1 MQHDRKTLEDALI
14 DVEVSNTHAIA
25 LGRRFFTLQQE
36 AKRIRDEIARVNAR
50 CSELSNAVQPT
61 RDVVEPTEDV
71 NPAPSFRHPDRH
83 PVAELKTYLDSV
95 NGRDF
100 LDGMEW
106 SRKAGT
112 ALSLAGWAYLSVS
125 EPPLISVTIRVV
137 GPTSEAQGL
146 AQRTIRQDVAD
157 HFGRPDIAFCGFSA
171 EISLFSVQD
180 ASVELRIEARDG
192 DDVIHTH
199 ALGTLN
205 LTQ

>member
-1 MQHDRKTLEDALI
+1 MQHDRKNLEDALI

-25 LGRRFFTLQQE
+25 LGRRFFALQQE
-36 AKRIRDEIARVNAR
+36 AERIRDEIARVNAR
-50 CSELSNAVQPT
+50 CAELSNTDQPT
-61 RDVVEPTEDV
+61 RDVI
-71 NPAPSFRHPDRH
+71 PAPSFRDPDPH

-100 LDGMEW
+100 VDGMEW

-112 ALSLAGWAYLSVS
+112 ALSLSGWAFLSVS